1 MGKFFCNVVGKT
13 PLETRQKKDGTGSY
27 EYADVSLQLYDMNGQ
42 PSVHQ
47 TFDWR
52 TGEAKTPAGDTIKY
66 DAIREAAI
74 QLNNL
79 NLQIGEIVIA
89 DLMVEVNRFG
99 RNEIT
104 VRSVARQQPQGPQ
117 SNIPQR

>member
-1 MGKFFCNVVGKT
+1 MGKFYANVVGKT
-13 PLETRQKKDGTGSY
+13 PLETRQKKDGSGSY

-52 TGEAKTPAGDTIKY
+52 TGEAKTPAGDIIKY
-66 DAIREAAI
+66 DAIREAAH

-79 NLQIGEIVIA
+79 NLQVGEIVIA
-89 DLMVEVNRFG
+89 DIMVEPNKYG
-99 RNEIT
+99 RNEVT
-104 VRSVARQQPQGPQ
+104 VRSIARQQPQGPQ
-117 SNIPQR
+117 SNSPMR